1 MFISID
7 PETKTASIQEPEV
20 LTAFHIESPEHN
32 EDAVASIIGNGAEA
46 AEDAHVWVSI
56 EWITRNV
63 EGEVS
68 SNWKED
74 FSGMV
79 QYATSK
85 GGVNESETHLKAH
98 IKVD

>member
-7 PETKTASIQEPEV
+7 LETITASIKESEV

-46 AEDAHVWVSI
+46 AGDAHVWVSI

-63 EGEVS
+63 EGEVP
-68 SNWKED
+68 SNWEED

-85 GGVNESETHLKAH
+85 GWVNESETHLKAH

>member
-46 AEDAHVWVSI
+46 MLKGKSPAIGKKTSQ
-56 EWITRNV
+56 EWCNMQRVKDGSMNPR
-63 EGEVS
+63 
-68 SNWKED
+68 
-74 FSGMV
+74 
-79 QYATSK
+79 
-85 GGVNESETHLKAH
+85 H
-98 IKVD
+98 I

>member
-46 AEDAHVWVSI
+46 AGDAHVWVSI
-56 EWITRNV
+56 EWIARNV

-68 SNWKED
+68 SNWEED

-85 GGVNESETHLKAH
+85 GWVNEPETHLKAN